1 MRVKWPAWLFGP
13 RETPNERWRRI
24 CENPYENLMPL
35 RPVRRGKL
43 LGIGMQRING
53 Q

>member
-1 MRVKWPAWLFGP
+1 MKWFPWFRRP
-13 RETPNERWRRI
+13 TETPNERWRRI
-24 CENPYENLMPL
+24 CKKPYEHLMPL
-35 RPVRRGKL
+35 TPVRRGKL